1 MRRRNR
7 IPPRWVTLAGCF
19 AMAAA
24 WGCAT
29 TSDTVPVQ
37 GTEGE
42 LEFLVGT
49 WTGEYTG
56 DESERSGTL
65 TFELQA
71 GADTAHGHVLMDP
84 ARDVGYARG
93 PAEDRPFVRAGA
105 APVAIGIRF
114 VRLRGGLLEGRL
126 APYEDP
132 VCGCPLATTFS
143 GRLEGDV
150 IRGTF
155 ETVHSRDGRR
165 ETGRWHVRKTS

>member
-1 MRRRNR
+1 MRPRKWM
-7 IPPRWVTLAGCF
+7 PPRWVTLAGCLT
-19 AMAAA
+19 MAAA

-29 TSDTVPVQ
+29 TSDTFPVQ

-56 DESERSGTL
+56 DDSERSGTL

-84 ARDVGYARG
+84 ARDLGYTRE
-93 PAEDRPFVRAGA
+93 PAEDRPFVRARA

-114 VRLRGGLLEGRL
+114 VRLRGGLLEGTL

-132 VCGCPLATTFS
+132 ACECPLATTFT

>member
-7 IPPRWVTLAGCF
+7 ITPRRVTLAGWL
-19 AMAAA
+19 ALVAAS
-24 WGCAT
+24 GCGT
-29 TSDTVPVQ
+29 TPDSVPVQ
-37 GTEGE
+37 ATEGE

-84 ARDVGYARG
+84 APDVGYARG
-93 PAEDRPFVRAGA
+93 PSEDRPVVRVAA

-132 VCGCPLATTFS
+132 VCRCPLATTFS

-155 ETVHSRDGRR
+155 ETIHPRDGRR
-165 ETGRWHVRKTS
+165 ETGRWHVRRSR